1 MRLLPLAL
9 TIFAATS
16 AWPCA
21 AQPLAPQPAPDWQL
35 LSDPGDFM
43 TFSWDRARIVR
54 SGDVVQVVVRAKAR
68 IISAGPGHAD
78 FLTEIRCADAR
89 SRVVRT
95 TNYGRNGAPI
105 VKNHPKAKFRPIKA
119 DYQQAIRAA
128 VC

>member
-9 TIFAATS
+9 AMLAATS
-16 AWPCA
+16 AWPGA
-21 AQPLAPQPAPDWQL
+21 AQPSAPTPAADWQL

-54 SGDVVQVVVRAKAR
+54 SGDVVQVVVRVKAR

-119 DYQQAIRAA
+119 GFEQAIRAA